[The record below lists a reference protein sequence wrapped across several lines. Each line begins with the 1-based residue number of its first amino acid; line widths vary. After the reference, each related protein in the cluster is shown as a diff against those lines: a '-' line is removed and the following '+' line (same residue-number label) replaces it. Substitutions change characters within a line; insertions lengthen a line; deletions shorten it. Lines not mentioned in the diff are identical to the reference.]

1 MATGPVFDQGG
12 APRVALKGGLAV
24 RLDTGAIEWWNTG
37 TSAWDPVA
45 APGGSSSS
53 VPTGVIAPFAALSP
67 AVPAGYLLCD
77 GSAVSRTTYAALFAL
92 VGVTFGAGDGS
103 TTFNLPTL
111 TSRFIQGAANDGSV
125 ASSGGAVSPAVTDP
139 GHVHPIVANGVRGPG
154 AGVPTFNPPAMSGAA
169 ATGISIADGR
179 PPFLQLH
186 WIIKT

>member
-1 MATGPVFDQGG
+1 MATGPVYDLGG

-37 TSAWDPVA
+37 TSAWDAVA
-45 APGGSSSS
+45 APGGGAGL
-53 VPTGVIAPFAALSP
+53 PTGVIVPFAGLSP

-92 VGVTFGAGDGS
+92 VGSTFGAGDGV
-103 TTFNLPTL
+103 TTFNVPTL
-111 TSRFIQGAANDGSV
+111 TSRFVQGAANDGSV

-139 GHVHPIVANGVRGPG
+139 GHTHPIVANGARGPG
-154 AGVPTFNPPAMSGAA
+154 AGVPTFNPPGVTGAG